1 MSKSNKQ
8 FLTICFLSLIFAFP
22 MSKALAQNTV
32 YFPQVFFDKKDAAKK
47 LEIGT
52 STIKGVAFTRQDRAG
67 IYAKKQ
73 LANKTLVFLFPITN
87 YMTEWLKLY
96 KSKGD
101 IPDTNVLMS
110 EESFKYH
117 LEVLTDEYGNFT
129 FPKMKPGKYYIMC
142 DINFVGTGNYS
153 VETGRTN
160 YYNGYGFYMG
170 STPIYQ
176 SYFYNFN
183 ARNRESREID
193 IEENGQL
200 IEIKLKPQL
209 FENYVKLANR
219 FISTTKCYQ
228 VNNLQYGICS
238 DFYENGKIK
247 TKAEWSKGMLD
258 GDAVFYYENEI
269 IEAEGKFN
277 KNDKVG
283 LWKYYNQNGLI
294 KTEENYVY
302 KNKKSVKE
310 GLFKYYYPSGKLKNS
325 NNYENDFLQGTS
337 YEYFESGDIKSKYD
351 FKDSKYDGKA
361 YFYNEKGTLIE
372 TVTYKEGKVISSK
385 K

>member
-1 MSKSNKQ
+1 MCTNYEVHINW
-8 FLTICFLSLIFAFP
+8 FSLI
-22 MSKALAQNTV
+22 
-32 YFPQVFFDKKDAAKK
+32 AK
-47 LEIGT
+47 
-52 STIKGVAFTRQDRAG
+52 
-67 IYAKKQ
+67 Y
-73 LANKTLVFLFPITN
+73 
-87 YMTEWLKLY
+87 
-96 KSKGD
+96 
-101 IPDTNVLMS
+101 
-110 EESFKYH
+110 
-117 LEVLTDEYGNFT
+117 
-129 FPKMKPGKYYIMC
+129 
-142 DINFVGTGNYS
+142 
-153 VETGRTN
+153 
-160 YYNGYGFYMG
+160 
-170 STPIYQ
+170 
-176 SYFYNFN
+176 
-183 ARNRESREID
+183 
-193 IEENGQL
+193 L
-200 IEIKLKPQL
+200 I
-209 FENYVKLANR
+209 
-219 FISTTKCYQ
+219 
-228 VNNLQYGICS
+228 
-238 DFYENGKIK
+238 NGKIK

-325 NNYENDFLQGTS
+325 NNYEKDFLQGTS